1 MSLVM
6 ILLALGPVPVD
17 LPVLDT
23 AWSTVLFLVPGT
35 SYAAGLGHGEARGL
49 GWWHPLPTTHQ
60 LPCAPGVYR
69 CAQVYTSA
77 HRCTQVC
84 PGVSVHA
91 LCVYRMAQIF
101 TPVPPVYPTPGAWPK
116 VGDFSVS
123 WGQVLSGKI
132 HV

>member
-1 MSLVM
+1 MRGPPGEHPGP
-6 ILLALGPVPVD
+6 LLSEKASPRAAHGVTFQKWGTCRNGQEIRISQGWEV
-17 LPVLDT
+17 
-23 AWSTVLFLVPGT
+23 WSEGT
-35 SYAAGLGHGEARGL
+35 RLHVG
-49 GWWHPLPTTHQ
+49 
-60 LPCAPGVYR
+60 R
-69 CAQVYTSA
+69 CAGECAQLSVWGCLSA
-77 HRCTQVC
+77 CVCTQVC